1 MKTKKRFHKLTA
13 WLLTLAMLMTLMPMS
28 AFAVEMSPH
37 SHPICGAAHTNI
49 GDHTGNCTAVEWLP
63 LSNLLG
69 EPDEDGKYSGA
80 TITQSGKYY
89 LDTDIT
95 FKDSDALTIQADVSL
110 CLNGNTLTYGGRDE
124 AITVDYGATLNI
136 CDCSIGESGTITTLE
151 LAANT
156 IDFEHGIVN
165 LYSGT
170 IVSEG
175 SCAIY
180 LYITGGES
188 TFNQYGGTVQANGT
202 YSAVEVY
209 NKSVSGTYNLYGG
222 TVEATPNEWGS
233 VISILGA
240 QETLSMSGAPTITN
254 ASTSEYSHDIYIET
268 PINIVDELT
277 ADAPQYSVMYPAGGV
292 FTSGWDTHMA
302 NADYG
307 DYFVSAYP
315 DFVVLKD
322 ISGEL
327 KLAEPAP
334 EAKWGASADSLTESG
349 TLADAVAEAATD
361 SSITYIQLQS
371 GVTLGKTLTV
381 TGGNFTLDLNGQTVS
396 GTASHL
402 FDIEG
407 GTVTID
413 DTSENGKISGASGS
427 TAVYISGGTLNLK
440 GGRLESISAES
451 NANALYISGSATVNI
466 SGGEVYAENTNTN
479 SPYPEAVSIN
489 STNSSLTVSGG
500 SIAAKAPNAESS
512 HAFGIRAYQARTLSI
527 TGGSIS
533 ATVEG
538 RANNSWA
545 TGIYVGYD
553 NAIENFMFSDGSIS
567 ASGGERTGGIAF
579 YNLIKLNR
587 TDNSAKIVRMKSF
600 GRYFVK
606 FSKHF

>member
-1 MKTKKRFHKLTA
+1 MKSKFRKMTA
-13 WLLTLAMLMTLMPMS
+13 WLLTAAMLLTLMPMS

-37 SHPICGAAHTNI
+37 SHPICGATHTNI
-49 GDHTGNCTAVEWLP
+49 GDHSGNCTAVEWLP

-69 EPDEDGKYSGA
+69 EPDEDGEYSGA

-110 CLNGNTLTYGGRDE
+110 CLNGNTLTYGARAE

-136 CDCSIGESGTITTLE
+136 CDCSNGESGTITTME
-151 LAANT
+151 NAANT
-156 IDFEHGIVN
+156 IDFEYGTVN

-170 IVSEG
+170 IVSKG

-180 LYITGGES
+180 LYKTYEES
-188 TFNQYGGTVQANGT
+188 VFNQYGGTVQANGT
-202 YSAVEVY
+202 SSAVEVY
-209 NKSVSGTYNLYGG
+209 NGSVSGTYNLYGG

-233 VISILGA
+233 VISISGA
-240 QETLSMSGAPTITN
+240 QAKLSMSGAPTITN
-254 ASTSEYSHDIYIET
+254 ASTSEYSQEYSHDIYIET
-268 PINIVDELT
+268 PINIADELT
-277 ADAPQYSVMYPAGGV
+277 ADAPQYSVMYPGGGI

-322 ISGEL
+322 TSGEL

-334 EAKWGASADSLTESG
+334 VAKWGASADSLTESG
-349 TLADAVAEAATD
+349 TLAAAVEAATSD
-361 SSITYIQLQS
+361 SNIAYIQLQS
-371 GVTLGKTLTV
+371 GVTLDDTLNI

-396 GTASHL
+396 GTASNL
-402 FDIEG
+402 FKITG

-413 DTSENGKISGASGS
+413 DTSENGKISGTSYS
-427 TAVYISGGTLNLK
+427 TAVYISGGSLNLV
-440 GGRLESISAES
+440 GGRLESISAER
-451 NANALYISGSATVNI
+451 NANTLYISGSSTVNI
-466 SGGEVYAENTNTN
+466 SGGEVYAESTNTN

-489 STNSSLTVSGG
+489 SANSSLTVSGG
-500 SIAAKAPNAESS
+500 SIAAKAPKAESS
-512 HAFGIRAYQARTLSI
+512 HAFGIRAYRARTLNI

-533 ATVEG
+533 AIVEG
-538 RANNSWA
+538 SASNSWA

-567 ASGGERTGGIAF
+567 ASGGQRTGGIAF
-579 YNLIKLNR
+579 YGDQALTI
-587 TDNSAKIVRMKSF
+587 SGKSD
-600 GRYFVK
+600 RSHVVL
-606 FSKHF
+606 